1 MPTFTLPNIVMRFSL
16 RSVSHCGC
24 RVGTLSCTRAVN
36 DGENKEVETPLCTLY
51 TKKGS
56 APYLSVDML
65 KRIEKLPHIANMHLS
80 SLADYTE
87 ALNKFQHGVGQFT
100 ALQDFLVYISV
111 HDTGIEIPSGYNTKA
126 GTAVWNKAGKKLI
139 EPQQF
144 VKCQEAFC
152 PTFYQ
157 ALSDSDTDKN
167 SGKKR
172 AMKAVDRTL
181 DFLDTILELHKKSER
196 LRDVGV
202 FGSVEGG
209 FHEEARMRSARET
222 AARNVDGF
230 VIEGFYAQ
238 NEKNKQIDVEE
249 IKDLCNK
256 VFKILPEE
264 KPRLMHAVWSPDQ
277 VVMALEL
284 GIDVFD
290 SCYPWLVT
298 ERGGALV
305 FSFQYDNNSENER
318 EARSTDGFEIS
329 LKDKSMFEDFGAPV
343 PGCSCYTCQ
352 NFTRSYI
359 HHLLNT
365 SELLAP
371 VLLMIHNFH
380 HYFEFFESLRSSLK
394 TDQFLK
400 LKTLILEQRPSQE
413 PPK

>member
-1 MPTFTLPNIVMRFSL
+1 MERT
-16 RSVSHCGC
+16 
-24 RVGTLSCTRAVN
+24 
-36 DGENKEVETPLCTLY
+36 KKWKPLCVH
-51 TKKGS
+51 S
-56 APYLSVDML
+56 IR
-65 KRIEKLPHIANMHLS
+65 KR
-80 SLADYTE
+80 
-87 ALNKFQHGVGQFT
+87 
-100 ALQDFLVYISV
+100 DFLVYISV

-144 VKCQEAFC
+144 VKCQEAFR

-222 AARNVDGF
+222 AARNVDAGILNTNVCGYHPLTYLFNVYKLNRNSISGNVFNIIQAAYGF
-230 VIEGFYAQ
+230 LSIFSYQYKE
-238 NEKNKQIDVEE
+238 
-249 IKDLCNK
+249 
-256 VFKILPEE
+256 
-264 KPRLMHAVWSPDQ
+264 
-277 VVMALEL
+277 LEMNPP
-284 GIDVFD
+284 FF
-290 SCYPWLVT
+290 YPWLVT